1 MSQTD
6 DVKAKSITMY
16 SELEGF
22 TTSDSIH
29 DRTVIVYDPLRQ
41 VVFEDYI
48 SNVTSKSQLNFK
60 YRCVNNFSCR
70 RPECPGSDKRPS
82 ESG

>member
-1 MSQTD
+1 MSRTD
-6 DVKAKSITMY
+6 DEKAKSIVVY
-16 SELEGF
+16 SESEGS

-29 DRTVIVYDPLRQ
+29 GQMVIVYDPLKQ

-48 SNVTSKSQLNFK
+48 SNVTSKSQLNSK
-60 YRCVNNFSCR
+60 YRCINNFSCR
-70 RPECPGSDKRPS
+70 RPICPGSDKRPS